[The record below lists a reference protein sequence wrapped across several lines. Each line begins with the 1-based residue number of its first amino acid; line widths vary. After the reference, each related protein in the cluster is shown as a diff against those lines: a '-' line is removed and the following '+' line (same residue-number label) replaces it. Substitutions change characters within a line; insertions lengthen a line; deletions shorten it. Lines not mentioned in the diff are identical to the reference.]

1 MPTIPS
7 TTLRLLEGALRTRI
21 DGITPTATI
30 EQSAGWHY
38 AEDRDM
44 PPPSL
49 VPRLYSF
56 EWGKPASVP
65 GGATGNAD
73 SEVSI
78 DLDIVVDYRAFR
90 EEDIA
95 WLVESDHWDLHDRIF
110 DSWSQDLITGLT
122 YSEIRGDGFEVEDA
136 QRVRYQLTVYYMRAR
151 RS

>member
-7 TTLRLLEGALRTRI
+7 TTLTALEAALRTRI
-21 DGITPTATI
+21 DGITPTHTTQ
-30 EQSAGWHY
+30 QSSGWHY

-44 PPPSL
+44 PAPSM

-56 EWGKPASVP
+56 EWSQPGVVE

-73 SEVSI
+73 TEVSVK
-78 DLDIVVDYRAFR
+78 LGIVVDYRAFR
-90 EEDIA
+90 EEDLA
-95 WLVESDHWDLHDRIF
+95 WVVESDHWDLSDRIF

-122 YSEIRGDGFEVEDA
+122 YSSSESFEVEDA
-136 QRVRYQLTVYYMRAR
+136 QRVVHTFELYYMRAR